1 MQAYIDTY
9 TYIHVHRGTQKHAL
23 IRIIILYRPTHA
35 YAFSYIDA

>member
-23 IRIIILYRPTHA
+23 IRIIYRPTHA
-35 YAFSYIDA
+35 YALDA